1 MPRKPSLKII
11 RSDPP
16 ALTFSP
22 DELNPNALQG
32 GINMRLEEW
41 EALRLV
47 DYAGLE
53 QTEAALSMGIS
64 RQSVQMLLASAR
76 SKMARAVVEGLPLH
90 IQAESKQ
97 TSRRENLF
105 MKRNSKMKI
114 AVSTQNGEVF
124 PHFGRTPEF
133 FVVNTENGK
142 ITDEKVVPAPA
153 EGHFTLVNFLEEQG
167 VDTLICGWIGGGAIN
182 RLRSTGI
189 KIYSGA
195 SGPVKEQVLSLLSGQ
210 LPQEGDNFKE
220 EGGGCGCGSN
230 GEHEHAHEHGH
241 AHGGGGCGCGGEDE
255 HKHAHMHHHA
265 AGHEHSED
273 HVHEHQGHVHE
284 HLLEHDHEHGR
295 NRDHTHE
302 HQHEGDQ
309 EHGSAHHHG

>member
-11 RSDPP
+11 RSNPP
-16 ALTFSP
+16 TLTFSP
-22 DELNPNALQG
+22 VEPDPNAKQG
-32 GINMRLEEW
+32 SITLLLEEW

-76 SKMARAVVEGLPLH
+76 TKLARVAVEGLSLH

-97 TSRRENLF
+97 TSRREILF

-133 FVVNTENGK
+133 YIVNSEDGK
-142 ITDEKVVPAPA
+142 ITDEKVIPAPA
-153 EGHFTLVNFLEEQG
+153 EGHFALVNFLAEQD
-167 VDTLICGWIGGGAIN
+167 VDAVIGGWIGGGAVN
-182 RLRSTGI
+182 GLRSAGI
-189 KIYSGA
+189 KVYSGA

-210 LPQEGDNFKE
+210 LPQEGDAFKE
-220 EGGGCGCGSN
+220 EGGHGCGCGDSE
-230 GEHEHAHEHGH
+230 GHEHAHNMEHEH
-241 AHGGGGCGCGGEDE
+241 DCGCGHDE
-255 HKHAHMHHHA
+255 EHETAHEGTEEHV
-265 AGHEHSED
+265 HEHQK

-284 HLLEHDHEHGR
+284 HPLEHDHEHGR
-295 NRDHTHE
+295 NRDHAHE
-302 HQHEGDQ
+302 HQHEGDR
-309 EHGSAHHHG
+309 EYRRGYHHK